1 MAPLHTPTTVE
12 AFREVFNAV
21 PANVVLAISFHTSW
35 ATPCKQMDQVFAAL
49 AAKSSPDRAVFVSI
63 DAEEVPDISEEY
75 DVSSVPFFVLVKNRE
90 IVGKISGAD
99 TEALAAAIQ
108 FQTDSAGKAPLAIP
122 PAQKVAPAAADSQK
136 NAPADA
142 NGTGEDASASAATDD
157 VDAEPEESLHE
168 RLTKLVNAAPVMLFM
183 KGTPAEPKCG
193 FSRQLVGILR
203 EHNIRYGFFNIL
215 KDDEVRQGLKEFSD
229 WPTYP
234 QLYHQGSLVGGLDI
248 VKEEFENDPEFL
260 RSEAVA
266 AS

>member
-49 AAKSSPDRAVFVSI
+49 AATTSADRAVFVSI

-99 TEALAAAIQ
+99 TDALTAAVQ
-108 FQTDSAGKAPLAIP
+108 SQTDTAGKAPSVIP
-122 PAQKVAPAAADSQK
+122 PAQKVAPTAAANAQK
-136 NAPADA
+136 DAVADA
-142 NGTGEDASASAATDD
+142 NGDNAVATADETAD
-157 VDAEPEESLHE
+157 QEPEESLDE
-168 RLTKLVNAAPVMLFM
+168 RLRKLVNAAPVMLFM
-183 KGTPAEPKCG
+183 KGTPANPQCG
-193 FSRQLVGILR
+193 FSRQLVAILR